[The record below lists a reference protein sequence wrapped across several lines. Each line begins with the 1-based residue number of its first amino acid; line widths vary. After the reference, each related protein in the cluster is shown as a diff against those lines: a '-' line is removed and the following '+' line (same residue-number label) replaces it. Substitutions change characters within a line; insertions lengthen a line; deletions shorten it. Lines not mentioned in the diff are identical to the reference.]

1 MYLNKGSTACLVV
14 HVVVSA
20 GLDSAKNVVRCK
32 EFGSACNK
40 KYLG

>member
-1 MYLNKGSTACLVV
+1 MYLNKGSTACLVL
-14 HVVVSA
+14 HVVVS